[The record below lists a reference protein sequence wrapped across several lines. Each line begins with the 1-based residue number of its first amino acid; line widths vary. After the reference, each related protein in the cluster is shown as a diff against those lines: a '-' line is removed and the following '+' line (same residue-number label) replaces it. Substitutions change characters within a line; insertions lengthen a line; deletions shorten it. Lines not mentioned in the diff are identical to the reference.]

1 MKPFSCA
8 ECNYSFTRRYGLPCV
23 PVISQGLLCSD
34 LLVRHERLQHRKDRE
49 NQKDRAPVT
58 QEPNHVPAQEPPR
71 KRSRT
76 SFDAS
81 RPVPEIPGMMSSP
94 AIIEMNSSH
103 YGPATAFTPMS
114 GAHNSYSLTA
124 LSMAAEYQALQGNV
138 PNGNTSDQN
147 VQMPPTMAPA
157 PVDVSFDEAQHI
169 IPPNPMV
176 HMQGPTLEESLDSL
190 VSFMD
195 HEPLTSYHFSTL
207 MSAEQPM

>member
-1 MKPFSCA
+1 MITK
-8 ECNYSFTRRYGLPCV
+8 GLY
-23 PVISQGLLCSD
+23 CSD

-49 NQKDRAPVT
+49 NQKDRGPVT
-58 QEPNHVPAQEPPR
+58 QEPNHVPQQEPPR

-103 YGPATAFTPMS
+103 YGPATAFTPMGS
-114 GAHNSYSLTA
+114 AQNNSYSLTA
-124 LSMAAEYQALQGNV
+124 LSMAAEYQALQGNI
-138 PNGNTSDQN
+138 PNGNSQDHH
-147 VQMPPTMAPA
+147 VQAPPTMPSA
-157 PVDVSFDEAQHI
+157 PVDVSFDEVQHI
-169 IPPNPMV
+169 IPPNPMM

-195 HEPLTSYHFSTL
+195 HEPLTSYHFSHL